1 MTAKERIRKF
11 VVEELGHDR
20 PATDLADETS
30 LIDNG
35 VIDSL
40 AIVKV
45 VLFIER
51 EFGIKVRDED
61 VLPASFDSIASIASF
76 VESKTGR

>member
-20 PATDLADETS
+20 PAPDLADETS

-61 VLPASFDSIASIASF
+61 VLPASFESIASIASF
-76 VESKTGR
+76 VEAKTGR